1 VTVERTKA
9 GWMSTI
15 HKGIDTSIELRCIEL
30 EILMTR
36 LYA

>member
-15 HKGIDTSIELRCIEL
+15 HKRIDTLIALRCIEL
-30 EILMTR
+30 EILMAR

>member
-1 VTVERTKA
+1 VTVERTKS
-9 GWMSTI
+9 GWTSTTN
-15 HKGIDTSIELRCIEL
+15 KGIDTSIELRCIEL